1 MIFQRFGMPVAL
13 LFPNGLKTATCI
25 AGWDVSSHAVDASR
39 TETAM
44 QRTHRSIGL
53 WILVLAAMSAL
64 PIQVIADI
72 AHGDVIAEDVVNVSP
87 EEQEAQALATAVA
100 LNYCRAAFHR
110 IRMYPTLEVMSEEQ
124 QKILN
129 NLNLDRVDDPEII
142 DLYTAVLDEINQI
155 QLAGREHGMYQQYH
169 TTNMRREVTWD
180 ALAFSTELATAQFGS
195 AIRTGANSWWD
206 YRGMEFKRDTDLLR
220 IERERMNAIVRK
232 SSEFMDTFWHLA
244 QKRSIPDRWL
254 VRGDD
259 LDQLELAMQEEDA
272 EVRLR
277 ILTRMEDFMEAYPPY
292 WYYLARTQ
300 QELGVLSEAVDT
312 YGRLEALGQ
321 GHFRRDDMLATGLAN
336 KAVILDSLLDP
347 TAVATAERA
356 LQYSPD
362 AWEANLICARI
373 LERNGLVADA
383 EDAILRNL
391 DVNLETAQSRVFLV
405 SLYYHAGDTTKL
417 ARVLS
422 DPAAVAELPAPV
434 LLRCVAMLGPEET
447 PDAVLTGVLGTLEG
461 QPLAQFG
468 QDEFILSAGPGWQLH
483 LATMTLFY
491 GDEPLPTPQMSMR
504 NGQHLLR
511 FASPVEWGPTLT
523 TSDSEV
529 QQFIVQLRYPDDTTI
544 KLTLGTNEVATP
556 SSEGGLQSVLPT
568 GRPLTPPTLHIA
580 EIQVGESTIAV
591 AGLFDD
597 LLPII
602 TAELDPIVE
611 LSPLIDLRP
620 EPLPMIGVS
629 PEMQSEN

>member
-1 MIFQRFGMPVAL
+1 MPTKRHSLVRAAIVFALAFAGMLAPASSL
-13 LFPNGLKTATCI
+13 IAQTA
-25 AGWDVSSHAVDASR
+25 AVEVVDA
-39 TETAM
+39 
-44 QRTHRSIGL
+44 
-53 WILVLAAMSAL
+53 
-64 PIQVIADI
+64 PP
-72 AHGDVIAEDVVNVSP
+72 AEQPGVSP

-110 IRMYPTLEVMSEEQ
+110 IRMYPTIEVMSEEQ

-142 DLYTAVLDEINQI
+142 DLYTSVLDEINQI
-155 QLAGREHGMYQQYH
+155 QLAGREHTMYQQYH
-169 TTNMRREVTWD
+169 TTNMRRELTWD
-180 ALAFSTELATAQFGS
+180 ALAFGTELATAQFGS

-206 YRGMEFKRDTDLLR
+206 YRGLEFKRDTDLLR
-220 IERERMNAIVRK
+220 IERERWNAIVRK
-232 SSEFMDTFWHLA
+232 SAEFMDTFWHLA
-244 QKRSIPDRWL
+244 QKRNIPDRWL

-259 LDQLELAMQEEDA
+259 LDQLERAMQEEDA

-277 ILTRMEDFMEAYPPY
+277 ILNRMEGFMEAYPPY

-300 QELGVLSEAVDT
+300 QELGVLDEAVDT

-356 LQYSPD
+356 LEYSPD
-362 AWEANLICARI
+362 AWEANLMCARI
-373 LERNGLVADA
+373 LERHGQIADA

-391 DVNLETAQSRVFLV
+391 DVELETAQSRVFLV
-405 SLYYHAGDTTKL
+405 SLYYHAGDTVKL

-422 DPAAVAELPAPV
+422 DPVVAAELPAPV

-447 PDAVLTGVLGTLEG
+447 PDEILTGVLGTLEG
-461 QPLAQFG
+461 QPVAQFG
-468 QDEFILSAGPGWQLH
+468 PDEFVLSAGPGWQLH

-511 FASPVEWGPTLT
+511 FASPIEWGPTLNAT
-523 TSDSEV
+523 DSEEKDFV
-529 QQFIVQLRYPDDTTI
+529 VQLRYPDETTI
-544 KLTLGTNEVATP
+544 KLTLGTNEITTP
-556 SSEGGLQSVLPT
+556 AEGGLQSVLPA

-580 EIQVGESTIAV
+580 EIKVGESTISV
-591 AGLFDD
+591 AGLFES
-597 LLPII
+597 LLPIV
-602 TAELDPIVE
+602 TAEMDPIVE
-611 LSPLIDLRP
+611 LAPLIDLP
-620 EPLPMIGVS
+620 DSPILSPTEPLPMIGSS
-629 PEMQSEN
+629 PELPSEN

>member
-1 MIFQRFGMPVAL
+1 M
-13 LFPNGLKTATCI
+13 
-25 AGWDVSSHAVDASR
+25 S
-39 TETAM
+39 
-44 QRTHRSIGL
+44 RTHRLLAFGL
-53 WILVLAAMSAL
+53 LAFLTLATSPLRAF
-64 PIQVIADI
+64 D
-72 AHGDVIAEDVVNVSP
+72 DVAPVATDVAEVSP

-142 DLYTAVLDEINQI
+142 DLYTSVLDEINQI
-155 QLAGREHGMYQQYH
+155 QLAGREHVMYEQYH

-206 YRGMEFKRDTDLLR
+206 YRGLEFKRETDLLR
-220 IERERMNAIVRK
+220 IERERWNAIVRK
-232 SSEFMDTFWHLA
+232 SAEFMDTFWHLA
-244 QKRSIPDRWL
+244 QKRNIPDRWL
-254 VRGDD
+254 VRGED
-259 LDQLELAMQEEDA
+259 LDQLERAMQEEDA

-277 ILTRMEDFMEAYPPY
+277 ILTRMEGFMEAYPPY

-300 QELGVLSEAVDT
+300 QELGVLNEAIDT

-336 KAVILDSLLDP
+336 KAVILDSMFDP

-356 LQYSPD
+356 LRYSPD
-362 AWEANLICARI
+362 AWEANLMCARI

-405 SLYYHAGDTTKL
+405 SLYYHDGDTTKL

-422 DPAAVAELPAPV
+422 DPEAVAELPAPV

-447 PDAVLTGVLGTLEG
+447 PDAVLTGVLGTLEA
-461 QPLAQFG
+461 QPVAQFG

-491 GDEPLPTPQMSMR
+491 GDEALPTPQMSMR
-504 NGQHLLR
+504 NGQHLMR
-511 FASPVEWGPTLT
+511 FTSPIEWGPTLT
-523 TSDSEV
+523 ASNSDMKPFV
-529 QQFIVQLRYPDDTTI
+529 VQLRYPDDTTI
-544 KLTLGTNEVATP
+544 KLTLGTNEVTP
-556 SSEGGLQSVLPT
+556 ASDAGGLQSVLPT
-568 GRPLTPPTLHIA
+568 GRPLTPPTMHIA

-591 AGLFDD
+591 AGLLEN
-597 LLPII
+597 LLPIV

-611 LSPLIDLRP
+611 LAPLIDLP
-620 EPLPMIGVS
+620 DLPPLPPTEPLPMIGVS
-629 PEMQSEN
+629 PELPSGN